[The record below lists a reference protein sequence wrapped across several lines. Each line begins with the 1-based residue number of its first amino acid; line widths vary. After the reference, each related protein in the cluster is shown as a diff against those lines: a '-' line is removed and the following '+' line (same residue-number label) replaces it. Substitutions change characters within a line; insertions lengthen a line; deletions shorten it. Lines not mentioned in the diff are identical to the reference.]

1 MTCPNCEKPL
11 VPADVARA
19 STFSLLCECIM
30 PSDDTRRC
38 DDTDDDTELDE
49 ADRLVWSDIKKQEQS
64 WSVLT
69 PQSSVAEGGKNV
81 VAEAQRLLERIR
93 PSGGQNSGQRVTPVV
108 HYHPTTPTSV
118 EPIEDSLTS
127 MQPSLGPKPS
137 LWPDAKFADDLV
149 YVVLSPD
156 AADPVLVSHARFLD
170 ATAVEVVQADLPVD
184 ILGLI
189 VSAAVC
195 LTKPVHLFSKLPIR
209 WKGECAVEF
218 TAPLDPSMTLREVST
233 PEAGDTDRLRL
244 GFFCNR
250 ETCGRQQTKPFA
262 SLLQAIHVPLPPSA
276 CYRRRLRASNLPR
289 QSYLCRHRCRKSEL

>member
-1 MTCPNCEKPL
+1 MVSRRCLHRFCGRCLDEWMEKGNALCPTCEKPL
-11 VPADVARA
+11 TLADVATA

-30 PSDDTRRC
+30 PSDERGG

-64 WSVLT
+64 WGVLT

-93 PSGGQNSGQRVTPVV
+93 PTGVSPGQNSAQRVTPVV

-127 MQPSLGPKPS
+127 MQPCLGPKPS
-137 LWPDAKFADDLV
+137 LRPDAKFADDLV
-149 YVVLSPD
+149 YVVLAPD

-209 WKGECAVEF
+209 WKGENAVEF
-218 TAPLDPSMTLREVST
+218 TAPLDPSMTLREVRT
-233 PEAGDTDRLRL
+233 VEA
-244 GFFCNR
+244 
-250 ETCGRQQTKPFA
+250 A
-262 SLLQAIHVPLPPSA
+262 
-276 CYRRRLRASNLPR
+276 
-289 QSYLCRHRCRKSEL
+289 

>member
-1 MTCPNCEKPL
+1 
-11 VPADVARA
+11 
-19 STFSLLCECIM
+19 M

-218 TAPLDPSMTLREVST
+218 TAPLDPSMTLREIVSVSAFFAT
-233 PEAGDTDRLRL
+233 GKLVGDSKQNPLHLYYRRSM
-244 GFFCNR
+244 F
-250 ETCGRQQTKPFA
+250 P
-262 SLLQAIHVPLPPSA
+262 SLPPHATGAVYVPPIYPVSRICA
-276 CYRRRLRASNLPR
+276 ATVAEKVSCEMFRLQPK
-289 QSYLCRHRCRKSEL
+289 KS